1 MGWWVG
7 AVLTHTDGVVGHHEE
22 GGGAGES
29 RDAHGGAHVV
39 GEDEKGGAVRLEAG
53 GVERDGVGD
62 GAHTVLAHTVAD
74 VALGG
79 GVLLEVAE
87 LLHEG
92 HVGGGEIRGASDE
105 AGDGGAEGV
114 EHRLG
119 VDAGGDAGVLGG
131 EVGEGIGP
139 AGGELTGDD
148 GVELLVV
155 LGVLLLVLG
164 ELLVPLSL
172 GGGTLLGAV
181 HVRLDLL
188 GDLESLV
195 LPAEVLTGSLGLVG
209 AEGGAM
215 DVVGVGLVG
224 GTVAD
229 EGGHL
234 DEGGAGVSLG
244 LVDGVADGVEVGVT
258 VLDVL
263 HVPAVGLVAGADILG
278 EGDVGVAVDGDGVVI
293 VKGDELAE
301 APVGGEGGALTGHTL
316 HVAAVTHDG
325 VGVVVDDLAVGLV
338 EAAREV
344 LLRRGEA
351 DGVADAHT
359 EGTGG
364 HLDAVGDEVLGV
376 TGGDGIPLAEVL
388 EVIVLWKEGRRG
400 AGWSAPVPRAIGSEN
415 IQNFCS
421 SEATNEGDFYPFS
434 RDFRCRSRASA
445 AVATDF
451 GRV

>member
-1 MGWWVG
+1 
-7 AVLTHTDGVVGHHEE
+7 
-22 GGGAGES
+22 
-29 RDAHGGAHVV
+29 
-39 GEDEKGGAVRLEAG
+39 
-53 GVERDGVGD
+53 
-62 GAHTVLAHTVAD
+62 
-74 VALGG
+74 
-79 GVLLEVAE
+79 
-87 LLHEG
+87 
-92 HVGGGEIRGASDE
+92 
-105 AGDGGAEGV
+105 
-114 EHRLG
+114 
-119 VDAGGDAGVLGG
+119 
-131 EVGEGIGP
+131 
-139 AGGELTGDD
+139 
-148 GVELLVV
+148 
-155 LGVLLLVLG
+155 
-164 ELLVPLSL
+164 
-172 GGGTLLGAV
+172 
-181 HVRLDLL
+181 
-188 GDLESLV
+188 
-195 LPAEVLTGSLGLVG
+195 
-209 AEGGAM
+209 M

-293 VKGDELAE
+293 VEGDELAE

-421 SEATNEGDFYPFS
+421 SEATNEGIFIPSAEISAVGAGRVRRGRRILGASDGRSDVECHPT
-434 RDFRCRSRASA
+434 FRRA
-445 AVATDF
+445 AVSPDPSP
-451 GRV
+451 R